1 MPEHTKPV
9 EHEQHV
15 LAGSAEVGI
24 GNKVYHLK
32 QDDVLLIPAGIP
44 HW

>member
-1 MPEHTKPV
+1 MPEHTNTV
-9 EHEQHV
+9 ELEQYV
-15 LAGSAEVGI
+15 PAGSAEVGI